1 MIDPP
6 IRALSCCSAQTGGL
20 HSRGAQPRAR
30 DTGAAM
36 HLTLL
41 KAKIHRASVTHAE
54 LHYEGSCAIDS
65 RLLEIAGIVENEQ
78 VHIFNV
84 NNGERFVTYAIK
96 AEPGSGI
103 ISVNGAAAHKASPGD
118 LVIICA
124 YGQLDAAE
132 AAKHKPRLVYVDRQN
147 RLTHTNDAMPM
158 QAA

>member
-1 MIDPP
+1 M
-6 IRALSCCSAQTGGL
+6 L
-20 HSRGAQPRAR
+20 
-30 DTGAAM
+30 
-36 HLTLL
+36 LTLL

-65 RLLEIAGIVENEQ
+65 RLLEISGIQENEQ

-84 NNGERFVTYAIK
+84 NNGHRFVTYAIR
-96 AEPGSGI
+96 AEEGSGI
-103 ISVNGAAAHKASPGD
+103 ISINGAAAHRASPGD

-132 AAKHKPRLVYVDRQN
+132 AAKHKPCLVYVDRHN
-147 RLTHTNDAMPM
+147 RLTHTNESMPA